1 MRIRLLGGW
10 EHIFVSRITTV
21 CFQGRIYTV
30 YRPERIHNY
39 RTKENSE
46 VRGQIAAMELLYILV
61 FATPATRLP
70 LDTNFEAIV
79 LWVRAGS

>member
-46 VRGQIAAMELLYILV
+46 VRGQIAAMSCSTFI

>member
-1 MRIRLLGGW
+1 MRIRVLGGW

-46 VRGQIAAMELLYILV
+46 AAMELLYSLV